1 MIQPSSKSCGEWRRE
16 RRSCPRTVGRA
27 RRLVRDRRSI
37 EVELELL
44 ALRRPAPHDFR
55 GGAADAGGDCEDL
68 AGRIRSGCSE
78 RRRPRARSFP
88 RGLLSELPRTHR
100 IGCGRG
106 QFPRGSKP
114 RFSCIARAPSRTSA
128 PAPIRQITKENQRNT
143 EVGEKPGIGTRSCRL
158 PDESGAPPL
167 DAEAYLKL
175 RVYQQIDD
183 YYRPK
188 AKENAKLAARFR
200 WASIAVAGLAAV
212 LSALA
217 TFAQTAGSTS
227 LGPWVAVLTTI
238 GGSIATHAA
247 AGRYD
252 FQATTYFATARQLVD
267 LARDWKASGKTAP
280 SREWSGFVRDCEGA
294 ISAENRAWM
303 AKLDQNRTCAPP
315 FTPPWSAA
323 ARCPDRNCQT
333 RGRRR

>member
-1 MIQPSSKSCGEWRRE
+1 MSADLVQELWEEHVGWSETADRLKSSRSFWRFVVLLLTISGAALQTLAATVKTSPVGFAAGVLSAVALALVPFLVGYFLTSKDTQNWLRSRSVSEGVKTEIFMYRAGAEPYVGPGAIDKLRKKIREIQKWGKNLELE
-16 RRSCPRTVGRA
+16 RA
-27 RRLVRDRRSI
+27 RVGSPTS
-37 EVELELL
+37 
-44 ALRRPAPHDFR
+44 PAP
-55 GGAADAGGDCEDL
+55 
-68 AGRIRSGCSE
+68 
-78 RRRPRARSFP
+78 
-88 RGLLSELPRTHR
+88 
-100 IGCGRG
+100 
-106 QFPRGSKP
+106 
-114 RFSCIARAPSRTSA
+114 
-128 PAPIRQITKENQRNT
+128 
-143 EVGEKPGIGTRSCRL
+143 
-158 PDESGAPPL
+158 PPL
-167 DAEAYLKL
+167 DAEAYLNL

-267 LARDWKASGKTAP
+267 LAQDWKASGKTAP

-303 AKLDQNRTCAPP
+303 AKLDQ
-315 FTPPWSAA
+315 
-323 ARCPDRNCQT
+323 Q
-333 RGRRR
+333 